1 MFMGFALVR
10 PGEVEKLL
18 LRAGEG
24 LPRPALL
31 LGQYERDGEVRK
43 FLRLADD
50 PLFVNVLDLHVSQ
63 PHQGRSQRHLV
74 EALMVVA
81 VLAWTSMR
89 RGIAIG
95 RILPQKDR
103 DFFFV
108 ASFIIASFASF
119 VTGSLVAI
127 PGVRGEVKR
136 IWRRGCIM

>member
-1 MFMGFALVR
+1 MGFALVR

-31 LGQYERDGEVRK
+31 LGQYERDGEVPK
-43 FLRLADD
+43 LLLLADD

-81 VLAWTSMR
+81 VLAWTAWTSMR
-89 RGIAIG
+89 KEMAIG

-136 IWRRGCIM
+136 IWRRGCM